1 MSTTDQQSTLSS
13 PKTSQSSLI
22 IATISVVLSLGA
34 MGLSA
39 HTLYG
44 SHAKNEQLKTLS
56 TAMNENVAQQDR
68 QLQSL
73 QKKISQ
79 LESNQQGQ
87 LQHLIAQISYL
98 VHLANLNLMVKHNS
112 TKALSTLTLAQ
123 SELASIHDASLT
135 SFKNALNADIA
146 ALQAAPVV
154 PITQLFSEI
163 AAVNQSIEKLSPI
176 PTSPDISLQKTINE
190 IKSNDKPAPW
200 YRRFLESLK
209 QVKTLFIVRHLNQ
222 PNTPLILPAFEMSLK
237 QNITMQLNMAQW
249 ALLHHD
255 AAVYASALQSVSQWL
270 TQYFALQP
278 ENAAILKQIADL
290 QKVQINPTLPTL
302 NNTLTA
308 LSEINIA
315 VAVITPQPTAPQ
327 APPAANPTAPLV
339 APTTPAPTPKNSAP
353 KNDSSSVET

>member
-1 MSTTDQQSTLSS
+1 
-13 PKTSQSSLI
+13 
-22 IATISVVLSLGA
+22 
-34 MGLSA
+34 
-39 HTLYG
+39 
-44 SHAKNEQLKTLS
+44 
-56 TAMNENVAQQDR
+56 
-68 QLQSL
+68 
-73 QKKISQ
+73 
-79 LESNQQGQ
+79 
-87 LQHLIAQISYL
+87 
-98 VHLANLNLMVKHNS
+98 MVKHNP

-123 SELASIHDASLT
+123 NELASIHDASFT
-135 SFKNALNADIA
+135 SFKNALNADIT

-154 PITQLFSEI
+154 PTTQLFSEI

-176 PTSPDISLQKTINE
+176 PTQPDISLQKTINE

-237 QNITMQLNMAQW
+237 QNITTQLNMAQW
-249 ALLHHD
+249 ALLHRNV
-255 AAVYASALQSVSQWL
+255 AVYASALQSVSQWL

-302 NNTLTA
+302 NNTLKA

-315 VAVITPQPTAPQ
+315 SAVITSQPQVPPT
-327 APPAANPTAPLV
+327 ANPTAPLV
-339 APTTPAPTPKNSAP
+339 TPTTPAPTPKNPAP
-353 KNDSSSVET
+353 KNDASSVET